1 MASPTK
7 DRITCHVLD
16 TSAGRP
22 ARNVRV
28 QLSTTIPPPAT
39 TAGTGSPNAAA
50 PAAGVLKE
58 FESTTDEDGRVKSWL
73 PFSSATS
80 SGEVPVYTLDDVLGE
95 IEAAATATTSSRWT
109 LTFDTASY
117 FGGEDETFFPE
128 AVVVFT
134 VKRGQHYHVPLL
146 LSPYSYTTYRGS

>member
-1 MASPTK
+1 MATTK

-16 TSAGRP
+16 TSAGKP

-28 QLSTTIPPPAT
+28 QLSTTIHSPATT
-39 TAGTGSPNAAA
+39 TAGTSSPGA
-50 PAAGVLKE
+50 PAPGILKE

-95 IEAAATATTSSRWT
+95 IEAASSVTSSRWT